1 MKDKYELFTIFM
13 SFCNETK
20 SQFEKITQVFRS
32 DNGKKYF
39 YVQLSSL
46 PLQGI
51 LHQFTCPQASKQN
64 GIA

>member
-1 MKDKYELFTIFM
+1 M